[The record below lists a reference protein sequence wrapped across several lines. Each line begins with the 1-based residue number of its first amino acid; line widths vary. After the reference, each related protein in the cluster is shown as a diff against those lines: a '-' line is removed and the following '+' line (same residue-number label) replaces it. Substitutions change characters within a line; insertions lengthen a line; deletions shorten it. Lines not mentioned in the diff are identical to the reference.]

1 MPMDRRP
8 DGANASK
15 RPGGDA
21 GESVELVVAREQEQ
35 HRHHLGV
42 VVGGESEARAM
53 CAHRVGRDATGRV
66 RSQRAQRPT
75 RVRRCGVGPRAN
87 GA

>member
-1 MPMDRRP
+1 MDRRP

-15 RPGGDA
+15 RSGGDA

-42 VVGGESEARAM
+42 VVESEARAM
-53 CAHRVGRDATGRV
+53 CAHRVGRDTTGRV
-66 RSQRAQRPT
+66 RSQRAQRST
-75 RVRRCGVGPRAN
+75 RVRRCRAGPRAN

>member
-8 DGANASK
+8 DRANASK
-15 RPGGDA
+15 RPRGDA
-21 GESVELVVAREQEQ
+21 GESAELVVAREQEQ

-42 VVGGESEARAM
+42 VGESEARAM
-53 CAHRVGRDATGRV
+53 CAHRVGRDATSRV

-75 RVRRCGVGPRAN
+75 RVR
-87 GA
+87 